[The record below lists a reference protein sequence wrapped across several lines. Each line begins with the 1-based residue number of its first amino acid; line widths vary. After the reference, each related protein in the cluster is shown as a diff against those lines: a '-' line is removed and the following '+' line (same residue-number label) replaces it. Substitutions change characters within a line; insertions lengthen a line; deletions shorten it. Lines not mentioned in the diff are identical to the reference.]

1 MYEIQSRKAVGSTV
15 AYPRFEYLVYEK
27 KDGYFEK
34 IVARFELEHEAKDHV
49 DWLTAADRVV
59 DHIHRDLS
67 TAALEIG
74 DRNKLAAYVAS
85 QITQR
90 DKSWAYYK

>member
-1 MYEIQSRKAVGSTV
+1 MYEVKSHHEHGYIVVTK
-15 AYPRFEYLVYEK
+15 EM
-27 KDGYFEK
+27 GYF
-34 IVARFELEHEAKDHV
+34 VARFDEKFEAEDHV
-49 DWLTAADRVV
+49 DFLTAADRVV